1 MFGLYILPEIYILFL
16 AFNSVSM
23 RFKNIPNLHPS
34 GNLAQNAISGVC
46 KYNFVSSDSWNLTA
60 LYLSMNLLKLSNLN
74 RFFSY
79 VSFYF
84 SILPLT

>member
-1 MFGLYILPEIYILFL
+1 
-16 AFNSVSM
+16 
-23 RFKNIPNLHPS
+23 
-34 GNLAQNAISGVC
+34 
-46 KYNFVSSDSWNLTA
+46 VSSDSWNLTA